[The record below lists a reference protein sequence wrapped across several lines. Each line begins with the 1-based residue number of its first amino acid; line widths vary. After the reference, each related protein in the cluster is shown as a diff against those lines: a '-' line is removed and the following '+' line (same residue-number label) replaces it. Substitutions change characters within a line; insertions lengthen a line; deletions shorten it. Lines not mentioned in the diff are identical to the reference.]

1 MAYLEAN
8 APYNSHVL
16 FVGLVDGRVLWDIMN
31 AETHRTWRGEPKQ
44 GRAGA
49 GPSKGAGTESRPGER
64 GDRKQGRAGAGTAP
78 PPQPHPGPR
87 LSPLTA
93 DVGAWSALGRGTF
106 P

>member
-31 AETHRTWRGEPKQ
+31 AETHRTCRKDRSKGGRARDQIKAGRREPK
-44 GRAGA
+44 A
-49 GPSKGAGTESRPGER
+49 TEQR
-64 GDRKQGRAGAGTAP
+64 QAGAGTDP
-78 PPQPHPGPR
+78 PPPTPTRHPIATP
-87 LSPLTA
+87 SPPP
-93 DVGAWSALGRGTF
+93 DRH

>member
-49 GPSKGAGTESRPGER
+49 G
-64 GDRKQGRAGAGTAP
+64 TAP
-78 PPQPHPGPR
+78 HPQPHPGPR